1 MGLGMDPE
9 GDRQA
14 RGVLVNDVGTD
25 VWDLALMQQRGVV
38 EGEFHLHLGQC
49 MTWIEMGQ
57 TGDQEEQVRTGDQ
70 EEQVRTAVGSDGPH
84 REMAQEGRA

>member
-49 MTWIEMGQ
+49 MTWIGMGQ
-57 TGDQEEQVRTGDQ
+57 TGDQ